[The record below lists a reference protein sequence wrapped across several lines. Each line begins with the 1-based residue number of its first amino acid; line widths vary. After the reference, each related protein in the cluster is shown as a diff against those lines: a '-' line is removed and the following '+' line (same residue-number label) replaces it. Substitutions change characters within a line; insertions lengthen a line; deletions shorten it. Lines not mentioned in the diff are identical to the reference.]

1 MSKVAVILG
10 LALVLSGCVVVW
22 GRAYEIEAETSEWI
36 TIKYDSNFT
45 SLPDIQQVA
54 QASCDAHDKHAVFRD
69 QSTSILHLTT
79 VDFDC
84 VTKQQS

>member
-1 MSKVAVILG
+1 MREIAIALG
-10 LALVLSGCVVVW
+10 LTLTLSGCVIVW

-45 SLPDIQQVA
+45 SFADIQQVA
-54 QASCDAHDKHAVFRD
+54 QTSCDTHDKRAVFRD
-69 QSTSILHLTT
+69 QSTNIVHLTT

-84 VTKQQS
+84 TTR

>member
-1 MSKVAVILG
+1 VRKVAIALG
-10 LALVLSGCVVVW
+10 LILMLTGCVIVW

-45 SLPDIQQVA
+45 SLADIQGLA
-54 QASCDAHDKHAVFRD
+54 QASCDTHDKRAVFRD
-69 QSTSILHLTT
+69 QSTNILHLTT

-84 VTKQQS
+84 TAR